1 MFFAPLFL
9 RSCKKSGDKI
19 DLKNHIKYKDKYIY
33 NGTFKRTANS
43 I

>member
-1 MFFAPLFL
+1 ME
-9 RSCKKSGDKI
+9 KI
-19 DLKNHIKYKDKYIY
+19 DLKNHIKYKDISIY